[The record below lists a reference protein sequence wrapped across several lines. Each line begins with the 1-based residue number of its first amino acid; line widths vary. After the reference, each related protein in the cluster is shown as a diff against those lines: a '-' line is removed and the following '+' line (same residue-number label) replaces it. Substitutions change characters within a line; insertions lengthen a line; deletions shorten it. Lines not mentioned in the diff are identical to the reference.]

1 MLITTGKVSGGSIEV
16 EAGSLPEGAKVT
28 ILAPED
34 NEVFQ
39 LDSEDEARWL
49 EAVAEAERREL
60 VSASVVVEE
69 IRKS

>member
-1 MLITTGKVSGGSIEV
+1 MLITTGKVSGGAIEV
-16 EAGSLPEGAKVT
+16 EAGSLPEGTTVT

-39 LDSEDEARWL
+39 LGSEDEARLL
-49 EAVAEAERREL
+49 EAVAEAQRGEV
-60 VSASVVVEE
+60 VSATEVLSQ

>member
-1 MLITTGKVSGGSIEV
+1 MLITTGKVSGGAIEV
-16 EAGSLPEGAKVT
+16 EAGSLPEGATVT

-39 LDSEDEARWL
+39 LGSEDEARLL
-49 EAVAEAERREL
+49 EAVAEAQRGE
-60 VSASVVVEE
+60 VVNATEVLNQ